1 MLPVIAIVGRPNVG
15 KSTLFNALT
24 RSRDALVADRPG
36 VTRDRHYGVGRAG
49 NRRFVVV
56 DTGGLSADADPLA
69 RLTSSQARRAVTEAD
84 AVLLLVDARD
94 GLNADDQ
101 RIAEELRSTGKPLLL
116 VANKVDGLD
125 PDSAVAEFHALG
137 MEPVVAISAAHRR
150 GLQSMVSAALAT
162 LPEEPPAGAPD
173 REQRTDEGVRVAV
186 VGRPNVGKSTL
197 VNRLTGSER
206 VVAHDAPG
214 TTRDSVEV
222 PFERDGQ
229 AFVLIDTAGLR
240 RRSRVDDA
248 VEKFSAVKTLQA
260 IEACQVVMLMLDAR
274 DGVTDQ
280 DAHLL
285 GLVLEAGRAVVL
297 AANKWDGLGAE
308 QRRRVREDLE
318 RRLRFVDFA
327 PVVMVSALHGS
338 GLGELLTAVR
348 QAHAAA
354 TARLPTPDLTRVLHA
369 AVERTPPPAVRG
381 RRIKLRYAHQGGTA
395 PPRVVIHGNQLDAL
409 PAHYRRYLER
419 VFREAFDLQ
428 GTPIVLELRTGHNP
442 FEGRRNRLTPRQERK
457 RKRLMKRVKRR

>member
-1 MLPVIAIVGRPNVG
+1 MLPVMVIVGRPNVG

-49 NRRFVVV
+49 DRRFVVV
-56 DTGGLSADADPLA
+56 DTGGLSTDADPVA
-69 RLTSSQARRAVTEAD
+69 RLTSSQARRAVAEAD
-84 AVLLLVDARD
+84 TVLLLVDARE
-94 GLNADDQ
+94 GLNAEDQ
-101 RIAEELRSTGKPLLL
+101 RIAEELRGTGKPLLL

-125 PDSAVAEFHALG
+125 PDGALAEFHALG
-137 MEPVVAISAAHRR
+137 LERVVAISAAHRR
-150 GLQSMVSAALAT
+150 GLQSMVRAALEAM
-162 LPEEPPAGAPD
+162 PEARQDESPEREPS
-173 REQRTDEGVRVAV
+173 TDGGIRVAV

-206 VVAHDAPG
+206 VVTHDAPG

-229 AFVLIDTAGLR
+229 AFTLIDTAGLR

-260 IEACQVVMLMLDAR
+260 IEACQVVVLMLYAR

-297 AANKWDGLGAE
+297 AANKWDGLDAE
-308 QRRRVREDLE
+308 RRRRMRDELA

-327 PVVMVSALHGS
+327 SLVTVSALHGS

-354 TARLPTPDLTRVLHA
+354 TARLPTPDLTRVLQA
-369 AVERTPPPAVRG
+369 AVARTPPPAVRG

-419 VFREAFDLQ
+419 VFREAFALQ
-428 GTPIVLELRTGHNP
+428 GTPVVLELRTGHNP

-457 RKRLMKRVKRR
+457 RKRLMRRVKRR